1 MNRFVMILLLLLAL
15 VGCSGEEN
23 TFHVEGPVEKINEQS
38 SQIYV
43 DGFWLPVKNIGIY
56 NVGDVVSAEVE
67 NTAEG
72 DQYVP
77 GDIKVKEIKL
87 NENPEK

>member
-1 MNRFVMILLLLLAL
+1 MNRFVMMLLLFLAL
-15 VGCSGEEN
+15 VGCAGEQN
-23 TFHVEGPVEKINEQS
+23 NFTVEGPVEEINEQS

-43 DGFWLPVKNIGIY
+43 DGFWLPVKNIEIY
-56 NVGDVVSAEVE
+56 NVGDIVSAEVE
-67 NTAEG
+67 SSAEG

-77 GDIKVKEIKL
+77 GDIKVINIKL